1 MQEADQI
8 ITSFDAAP
16 QAPEPGGPDTTP
28 VAEDLSAV
36 LAALAAERDKLAAEK
51 SELQERFLRRQ
62 AEFENFRKRAQRER
76 EEYLEFAV
84 AGTMEALLPILDD
97 FERAL
102 KTECADKEYARGTE
116 LIYQRLLDAAKKLGL
131 EPLQVVGEKFDP
143 NLHHAV
149 DRVQGAEAEDGTVLD
164 ELRRGYNYRGRL
176 LRPAM
181 VRVAYRG

>member
-1 MQEADQI
+1 MRKGNHI
-8 ITSFDAAP
+8 ITSSNAASE
-16 QAPEPGGPDTTP
+16 APEPRDADTTP
-28 VAEDLSAV
+28 VAEDLSTVLAV
-36 LAALAAERDKLAAEK
+36 LVAERDKLAAEK
-51 SELQERFLRRQ
+51 SELQERLLRRQ

-76 EEYLEFAV
+76 EEYLEFAG

-116 LIYQRLLDAAKKLGL
+116 LIFQRLLDTAKKLGL

-149 DRVQGAEAEDGTVLD
+149 DRVQSAEAEDDTVLD
-164 ELRRGYNYRGRL
+164 ELQRGYNYRGRL

-181 VRVAYRG
+181 VRVAYKG

>member
-1 MQEADQI
+1 MRKGNHI
-8 ITSFDAAP
+8 ITSSNAASE
-16 QAPEPGGPDTTP
+16 APEPRDADTTP

-36 LAALAAERDKLAAEK
+36 LAVLVAERDKLAAEK
-51 SELQERFLRRQ
+51 SELQERLLRRQ

-76 EEYLEFAV
+76 EEYLEFAG

-116 LIYQRLLDAAKKLGL
+116 LIFQRLLDTAKKLGL
-131 EPLQVVGEKFDP
+131 EPLPAVGEKFDP

-149 DRVQGAEAEDGTVLD
+149 DRVQSAEAEDDTVLD
-164 ELRRGYNYRGRL
+164 ELQRGYNYRGRL

-181 VRVAYRG
+181 VRVAYKG